1 MKILSR
7 IVLAALLTSVGATAE
22 EAAPPLSDA
31 NIAAIVLAANQVD
44 VEAGELALD
53 RSTNPDVRALAQQM
67 VTDHTAANQAAGELA
82 GRLGLTPVPNDVS
95 RQLEEGG
102 RENRARLSTL
112 EGDEFDTAYVS
123 HEVAYHK
130 AVLDAIDKVLLPG
143 ASHRELRALIEQ
155 VRPVIAAHLHH
166 AESLLEKVE

>member
-1 MKILSR
+1 MKILSK
-7 IVLAALLTSVGATAE
+7 IVLAALLLSLSATAE

-44 VEAGELALD
+44 VEAGKLALD
-53 RSTNPDVRALAQQM
+53 RSANADVRALARQM
-67 VTDHTAANQAAGELA
+67 VADHSAANQAAAELA

-112 EGDEFDTAYVS
+112 EGEEFDAAYVT

-130 AVLDAIDKVLLPG
+130 AVLDAIDKLLLPG
-143 ASHRELRALIEQ
+143 ASNQELKALIER